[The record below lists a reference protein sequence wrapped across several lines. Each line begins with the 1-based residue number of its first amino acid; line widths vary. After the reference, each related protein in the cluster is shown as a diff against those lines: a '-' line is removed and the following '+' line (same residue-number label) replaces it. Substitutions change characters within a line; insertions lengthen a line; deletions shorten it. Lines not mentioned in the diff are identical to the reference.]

1 MPVQMQPTSILPAW
15 PVVGHEWA
23 VALLARSAATEQVRH
38 AYLFTGPAQVG
49 KTTLA
54 RAFAQALNCQ
64 EVSPGK
70 RPCGLC
76 GSCRRLA
83 RDAHPDV
90 RLIEPQGKGG
100 RELLIDQVRGIIHEA
115 ALSPLLGRRK
125 VFIVREVERSN
136 APAMNAL
143 LKTLEEPPPSVV
155 LLLTSS
161 SPERLLPTIVS
172 RCQVLPLRPVA
183 VHRIEEM
190 LQARGAD
197 KERARL
203 LARLADGR
211 PGWALTALADEGIWQ
226 RRQEW
231 LDDLSHLLG
240 QDRTER
246 LAYAERMAAR
256 VQDAPEMLALWAS
269 WWRDLLLWQQGCPE
283 MITHIDRRAALA
295 IQAERLSPDQVRR
308 CLTALAAAGQ
318 YLEQNANPRLVWESL
333 LLHLPRLEA
342 QPG

>member
-1 MPVQMQPTSILPAW
+1 MLAQMQPTFILPAW

-54 RAFAQALNCQ
+54 RAFAQTLNCQ
-64 EVSPGK
+64 ASSEK

-76 GSCRRLA
+76 DSCQRMA
-83 RDAHPDV
+83 RDAHPDA
-90 RLIEPQGKGG
+90 RLIEPQGKSG

-125 VFIVREVERSN
+125 VFIVREVDRGN

-161 SPERLLPTIVS
+161 YPERLLPTIVS
-172 RCQVLPLRPVA
+172 RCQVLSLRPVA
-183 VHRIEEM
+183 VHQIEEM
-190 LQARGAD
+190 LRAHGAAE
-197 KERARL
+197 ERAQL
-203 LARLADGR
+203 LARLANGR
-211 PGWALTALADEGIWQ
+211 PGWALTALTDESVWQ
-226 RRQEW
+226 SRQEW
-231 LDDLSHLLG
+231 LDNLNHLLG
-240 QDRTER
+240 QGRNER

-256 VQDAPEMLALWAS
+256 AQEAPEMLALWAS

-283 MITHIDRRAALA
+283 VVTHIDRRETLA
-295 IQAERLSPDQVRR
+295 SQASRLSPDQVRR
-308 CLTALAAAGQ
+308 FLMALGSASR
-318 YLEQNANPRLVWESL
+318 YLEQNVNPRLVCESL
-333 LLHLPRLEA
+333 LLHLPRWEA
-342 QPG
+342 QPA

>member
-1 MPVQMQPTSILPAW
+1 M
-15 PVVGHEWA
+15 GHEWA
-23 VALLARSAATEQVRH
+23 VALLARSAMREQVRH

-54 RAFAQALNCQ
+54 RAFAQTLNCLAGP
-64 EVSPGK
+64 EN

-76 GSCRRLA
+76 DSCQRLA

-100 RELLIDQVRGIIHEA
+100 RELLIDQVRGVIHEA

-125 VFIVREVERSN
+125 VFIVREVDRGN

-161 SPERLLPTIVS
+161 YPERLLPTIVS

-211 PGWALTALADEGIWQ
+211 PGWALTALADEGVWR

-231 LDDLSHLLG
+231 LDDLSRLLG

-256 VQDAPEMLALWAS
+256 AQDAPEMLALWAS

-283 MITHIDRRAALA
+283 MIAHIDRREALA
-295 IQAERLSPDQVRR
+295 AQAGRLSPDQVRR
-308 CLTALAAAGQ
+308 YLAALGAAGQ
-318 YLEQNANPRLVWESL
+318 YLEQNVNPRLVCESL

-342 QPG
+342 S